1 VAGSRVVVVGDV
13 IDDIIVVPKG
23 PIRPDTDTTARISRH
38 EGGSAANTAAWMS
51 RLGVDVDFVGCVGA
65 GDRDRHSAAL
75 RAHGVTPHISEDPER
90 VTGTIVIV
98 VDGEQRTMLTDRGAN
113 ASLSVSHVTD
123 ELLASAGVLHLTG
136 YSLVDSFTAD
146 ELSSLIARA
155 HAHGALVTLDP
166 GSVGFIDDYGVEAFR
181 DAIRGIDVLLPNH
194 DEGRL
199 LAGVDDTDVANDAEA
214 LVTTLLELAP
224 AVVLT
229 HGAGTVVVARRDRG
243 VARVVVQPVEV
254 VDPTGAGD
262 AFTAGL
268 ISGLLTGADLAEAA
282 AAGVRV
288 AADAVTRAGARP
300 V

>member
-1 VAGSRVVVVGDV
+1 MAGSRVVVVGDV
-13 IDDIIVVPKG
+13 IDDIIVVPVG
-23 PIRPDTDTTARISRH
+23 PIRPDTDTAARISRH

-65 GDRDRHSAAL
+65 GDRERHSAAL
-75 RAHGVTPHISEDPER
+75 RAHGVTPHIGEDSER

-113 ASLSVSHVTD
+113 ASLSVTHVTD
-123 ELLASAGVLHLTG
+123 ELLARAGVLHLTG
-136 YSLVDSFTAD
+136 YSLVDSFTAA
-146 ELSSLIARA
+146 ELSSLIERA
-155 HAHGALVTLDP
+155 HAHGVRVTLDP

-181 DAIRGIDVLLPNH
+181 DAISGIDILLPNH

-199 LAGVDDTDVANDAEA
+199 LAGVDDVAAMVEK
-214 LVTTLLELAP
+214 LLGLAP
-224 AVVLT
+224 DVVLT
-229 HGAGTVVVARRDRG
+229 RGAGTVIVARRNRD
-243 VARVVVQPVEV
+243 VERVQVRPVEV

-268 ISGLLTGADLAEAA
+268 ISALLTRADLVEAA

-300 V
+300 A

>member
-1 VAGSRVVVVGDV
+1 MAGSRVVVVGDV
-13 IDDIIVVPKG
+13 IDDIIVVPAG

-51 RLGVDVDFVGCVGA
+51 RLGVGVDFVGCVGA

-98 VDGEQRTMLTDRGAN
+98 VDGELRTMLTDRGAN
-113 ASLSVSHVTD
+113 ASLKVTHVTD

-146 ELSSLIARA
+146 ELSSLVERA
-155 HAHGALVTLDP
+155 HAHSALVTLDP
-166 GSVGFIDDYGVEAFR
+166 GSVGFIDDYGVGAFR

-199 LAGVDDTDVANDAEA
+199 LAGVDGAEA
-214 LVTTLLELAP
+214 IVDALLELAP

-243 VARVVVQPVEV
+243 VEHVVVQPVEV

-268 ISGLLTGADLAEAA
+268 ISALLTEADLVEAA